1 MPTQDSTNFDN
12 ALPYDL
18 RQIYAVNIVGEHL
31 QDVARARKMN
41 DLQSYYNCL
50 KDLWVITQSKIKER
64 DKKAPEEYK
73 KLLIKAIEKI
83 NQNPNE
89 FKSKTGYKNPKGF
102 YEIEQ
107 ALNDLE
113 MFLYDKIE
121 EAKMFG
127 SKQET
132 EHLA

>member
-1 MPTQDSTNFDN
+1 MPAQDSTNFDN

-50 KDLWVITQSKIKER
+50 KDLWVITQSKIKEK

-83 NQNPNE
+83 NQNV
-89 FKSKTGYKNPKGF
+89 K
-102 YEIEQ
+102 
-107 ALNDLE
+107 
-113 MFLYDKIE
+113 
-121 EAKMFG
+121 
-127 SKQET
+127 
-132 EHLA
+132 